1 MNTMQSVTEEQ
12 SGGSACVLQLKGELT
27 VSNAQQL
34 HLQVLSACEKYP
46 QVSVVLDDITAFDVS
61 AMQILLAAVRETTT
75 RVDIRLGENSGCVT
89 HWLNIAGLHEAVPV
103 RAA

>member
-1 MNTMQSVTEEQ
+1 MNTMQCVIEER
-12 SGGSACVLQLKGELT
+12 SGGAACVLQLKGELT

-34 HLQVLSACEKYP
+34 HLHVLSACEKYP
-46 QVSVVLDDITAFDVS
+46 QVSVVDVS

-89 HWLNIAGLHEAVPV
+89 HWLNIAGLQDAVPV
-103 RAA
+103 QAA